1 MGILKKINGFIK
13 KLEEFIISY
22 SVIIMA
28 VILIANIF
36 ARRVLQNSLTF
47 SEELGQFMMV
57 ILTFIGTSYA
67 VRVGQHINMTA
78 FFDLAPFKIKK
89 LMILII
95 SFGTMVLMFGFT
107 YIGFDY
113 LLDVIA
119 RGRVTP
125 ALGIPRYCITMFLP
139 IGFFLAGIQ
148 YLINFV
154 LNLTHE
160 HEIYIGNEEPYL
172 IDNTVV
178 EVSKKVTEINK

>member
-1 MGILKKINGFIK
+1 MGVLKKINGFIK
-13 KLEEFIISY
+13 KVEEFIISY

-78 FFDLAPFKIKK
+78 FLDFAPFKIKK
-89 LMILII
+89 IMILII
-95 SFGTMVLMFGFT
+95 SFGTMLLMFVFT
-107 YIGFDY
+107 YVGFDF
-113 LLDVIA
+113 LLDVIS

-125 ALGIPRYCITMFLP
+125 ALGIPRYFITMFLP

-154 LNLTHE
+154 INLTHKDE
-160 HEIYIGNEEPYL
+160 LYIGNEEPYL
-172 IDNTVV
+172 VNTTAV
-178 EVSKKVTEINK
+178 EAGKKVTEIE